1 MDLVLASTS
10 PRRHA
15 LLREAGIPFVTANP
29 DVEEWDAFSH
39 PENTPT
45 ELVLA
50 NARRKAM
57 AVWQEHQESCVLAAD
72 TLVCCEGRI
81 LGKPTDLGQAKEML
95 RWLSGRSHEVMTAVT
110 WIHGRDLR
118 ESVVRTWVTFRSLDD
133 AMIEEYLRKVHVLD
147 KAGAYALQE
156 HGALLV
162 ERVEGSRTNVIGL
175 PMEKVL
181 EWWGG
186 MEGVRD

>member
-1 MDLVLASTS
+1 
-10 PRRHA
+10 
-15 LLREAGIPFVTANP
+15 
-29 DVEEWDAFSH
+29 
-39 PENTPT
+39 
-45 ELVLA
+45 
-50 NARRKAM
+50 
-57 AVWQEHQESCVLAAD
+57 
-72 TLVCCEGRI
+72 
-81 LGKPTDLGQAKEML
+81 
-95 RWLSGRSHEVMTAVT
+95 MTAVT